1 MNGEALS
8 CKWPEYQRPA
18 EPNPNFNNPRN
29 TSLCAPADLTA
40 ANEVEGF
47 HAFNRARA
55 RALISKTAQVMRRGD
70 VA

>member
-18 EPNPNFNNPRN
+18 KPNPNFTPPQPE
-29 TSLCAPADLTA
+29 SICAPADLTC

-55 RALISKTAQVMRRGD
+55 RALIAKTARAMRAE

>member
-1 MNGEALS
+1 MNGEALP
-8 CKWPEYQRPA
+8 CKRRDYERPDQ
-18 EPNPNFNNPRN
+18 PNPNLTKTPDF
-29 TSLCAPADLTA
+29 LLAPADLVA

-55 RALISKTAQVMRRGD
+55 RALISKTAQVMRRGE

>member
-8 CKWPEYQRPA
+8 CKWPEYYQRPA
-18 EPNPNFNNPRN
+18 QPNPNFTPPQPE
-29 TSLCAPADLTA
+29 SICAPADLTC

-55 RALISKTAQVMRRGD
+55 RSLIAKTARAMRAE